1 MRHEAGFD
9 TTIISTTDKR
19 FSPAL
24 IHYSVTELRG
34 PLVEVGETTS
44 VSTQYGERDLAE
56 LTLRPDDGRA
66 APVTLTLWGKWTE
79 TVDYA
84 KAGMEL
90 LAVGVEKEEY
100 RGEIQYST
108 TGDSRIVVEPDY
120 LVNVTD
126 VRSWVQCP
134 RMHYLNT
141 LSGVPL
147 NYPVVKGTIVHEVF
161 SDLLRGG
168 DVEVAIDERVA

>member
-1 MRHEAGFD
+1 MA
-9 TTIISTTDKR
+9 
-19 FSPAL
+19 
-24 IHYSVTELRG
+24 ELRG
-34 PLVEVGETTS
+34 PIVDVGETRS

-56 LTLRPDDGRA
+56 LTLRPERGQA
-66 APVTLTLWGKWTE
+66 EPVTLTLWGKWSE
-79 TVDYA
+79 TAEYTQ
-84 KAGMEL
+84 AGMEV
-90 LAVGVEKEEY
+90 LALGVEREEF
-100 RGEIQYST
+100 RGETQYAT
-108 TGDSRIVVEPDY
+108 AGDSRVVVEPDY

-168 DVEVAIDERVA
+168 EVESAIDDRVAEVGLDLGLLNRDADEVRELSLIHI